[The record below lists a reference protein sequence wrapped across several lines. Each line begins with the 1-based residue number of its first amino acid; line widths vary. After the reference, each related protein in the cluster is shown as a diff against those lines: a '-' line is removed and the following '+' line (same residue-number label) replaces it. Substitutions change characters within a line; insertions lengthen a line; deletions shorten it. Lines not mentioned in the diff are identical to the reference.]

1 MSAARGGSDPLTNGR
16 AGRQQDERPAGGPW
30 SPAHYAG
37 GNYPGAPNRGPN
49 PEEPRR
55 RPPRD
60 RRSGTEPRTARSAL
74 RMRLVLAVFGLL
86 TGLAVLIGCAVL
98 ATGARH
104 SGGLVLLAAL
114 GGVWAM
120 TAAIDILVVLHRRH
134 TGG

>member
-1 MSAARGGSDPLTNGR
+1 
-16 AGRQQDERPAGGPW
+16 
-30 SPAHYAG
+30 
-37 GNYPGAPNRGPN
+37 
-49 PEEPRR
+49 
-55 RPPRD
+55 
-60 RRSGTEPRTARSAL
+60 
-74 RMRLVLAVFGLL
+74 MRLVLAVFGLL